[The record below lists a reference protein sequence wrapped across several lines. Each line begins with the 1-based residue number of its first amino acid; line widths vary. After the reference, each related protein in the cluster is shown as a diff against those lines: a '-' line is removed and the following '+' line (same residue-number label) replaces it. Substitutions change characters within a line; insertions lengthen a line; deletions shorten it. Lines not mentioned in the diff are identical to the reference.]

1 MVVENLAW
9 CLPRPRRV
17 NLVPGCFPAHF
28 EGKLMRLLNNPEKV
42 LQPFGGLAEYGLRMD
57 IRPDVKPDVV
67 GDAHALLFKDSSFD
81 LALLDPP
88 YSDSDAERMYRT
100 GHVRLMVAAREAVRV
115 VREGGWIVLY
125 HALSLPVPPH
135 CILTHRILVETRP
148 WHVARTVHVHR
159 KDTEAYHEKGRTTD
173 KPGCSA
179 CGRSY

>member
-1 MVVENLAW
+1 
-9 CLPRPRRV
+9 
-17 NLVPGCFPAHF
+17 
-28 EGKLMRLLNNPEKV
+28 MRLLNNPEKV